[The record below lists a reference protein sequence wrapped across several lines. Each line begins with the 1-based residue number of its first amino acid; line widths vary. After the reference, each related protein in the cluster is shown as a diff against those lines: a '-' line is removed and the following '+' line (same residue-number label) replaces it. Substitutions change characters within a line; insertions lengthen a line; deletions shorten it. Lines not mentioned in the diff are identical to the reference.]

1 MNRAWTYN
9 STHDQC
15 TRINAC
21 ELQFLPLHAMMA
33 GIDILCG
40 MVHDYVTI
48 EAYNQITIN
57 ISQ

>member
-1 MNRAWTYN
+1 M
-9 STHDQC
+9 
-15 TRINAC
+15 INAC
-21 ELQFLPLHAMMA
+21 ELQFLPLHAMLA
-33 GIDILCG
+33 GIDIHCG